1 MSRPV
6 IVVKSTPVDLARA
19 AADRFVQTVAE
30 SQRQHGVARIALSG
44 GSTPRALFTLLASDE
59 YANKLDWKTVDIFW
73 GDERTVPP
81 DHSDSNY
88 RMANETL
95 LRKLL
100 VPEARIHR
108 MRGELDPVAAAA
120 DYSLV
125 LQQIF
130 ELAEPNAVP
139 RFDLILLGLGPDGH
153 TASLFPHTSALAVRN
168 QLVVANPV
176 PQQQTTR
183 LTLTVPVLQAA
194 SNVHFL
200 VAGSDKASA
209 VYRAIEGAWD
219 PAETPSQYL
228 REANGQVT
236 WLLDSAAAAD
246 LQNASA
252 G

>member
-1 MSRPV
+1 MSQPE
-6 IVVKSTPVDLARA
+6 IIIEPTPANLARS
-19 AADRFVQTVAE
+19 AADLFVQTVSDAQQ
-30 SQRQHGVARIALSG
+30 QRGVARIALSG

-59 YANKLDWKTVDIFW
+59 YAKKLDWQSVDIFW

-81 DHSDSNY
+81 DHADSNY
-88 RMANETL
+88 RMAHETL
-95 LRKLL
+95 LRTLP
-100 VPEARIHR
+100 VPEVRIHR
-108 MRGELDPVAAAA
+108 MRGELDPVAAAG

-125 LQQIF
+125 LQQVF
-130 ELAEPNAVP
+130 ELSEANAVP

-153 TASLFPHTSALAVRN
+153 TASLFPHTSALDVRD

-194 SNVHFL
+194 AHVHFL
-200 VAGSDKASA
+200 VAGKDKAVA
-209 VYRAIEGAWD
+209 AHRAIEGAWD

-228 REANGQVT
+228 RGATGQVT
-236 WLLDSAAAAD
+236 WLLDSAAAAE
-246 LQNASA
+246 LQQYPT